1 MIDRPAK
8 DPKRLA
14 MEIHRSWKR
23 SKLKKNVVSPLKSII
38 FEKVIIY
45 EIAASSWYRWYLS
58 C

>member
-1 MIDRPAK
+1 MSSHSAYSASHSDYSFLDYAN
-8 DPKRLA
+8 
-14 MEIHRSWKR
+14 
-23 SKLKKNVVSPLKSII
+23 KKNVVSPLKIII